1 MPRNYSLKDILL
13 MGLTLVIIATAITF
27 YVHFSLEQRQTQREI
42 IYLRA
47 RQLAAEQQ
55 QERVRAYQKRLQE
68 KRLTQEYS
76 RGRVVNIAP

>member
-1 MPRNYSLKDILL
+1 MSRNYSLKDILL

-27 YVHFSLEQRQTQREI
+27 YVHFSLMQRQAQREI